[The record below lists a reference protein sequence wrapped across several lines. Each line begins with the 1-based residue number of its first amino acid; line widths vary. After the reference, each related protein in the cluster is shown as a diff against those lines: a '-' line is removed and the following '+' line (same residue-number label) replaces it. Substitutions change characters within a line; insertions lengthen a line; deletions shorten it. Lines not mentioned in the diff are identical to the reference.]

1 MGRTEGFDEG
11 YAVVRVDTY
20 LLTDKAIVDPSSA
33 VYVKEIWWTLEEAEA
48 EVARLNELADGR
60 GGGSRYH
67 CEYVRVRKR
76 S

>member
-1 MGRTEGFDEG
+1 ME
-11 YAVVRVDTY
+11 
-20 LLTDKAIVDPSSA
+20 DPSVA

-48 EVARLNELADGR
+48 EVARLNQLAEGK

-76 S
+76 P